1 MLVTTFLIE
10 GCLVMPGQDIPWQVG
25 QMVQFERKVLYPQI
39 KVTLVMAKARLRGL
53 NGEGKD

>member
-10 GCLVMPGQDIPWQVG
+10 GCLVMPGQDISWQVG
-25 QMVQFERKVLYPQI
+25 QMVQFERKVLYLQI
-39 KVTLVMAKARLRGL
+39 KVTLAMAKARFRGL